1 MKVLII
7 ENDRKS
13 ALDLVATLTELE
25 ADIEVMAMLD
35 SVESAIDCLLYQP
48 QPDVTF
54 LDVQLSDGLS
64 FEIFTKVEVQCPIIF
79 CTAFDEYAITLFKEK
94 DIIYILKPYNRS
106 KVEKALLQ
114 AFFQPFQHQH
124 FIKLAQYRK

>member
-7 ENDRKS
+7 ENERKS
-13 ALDLVATLTELE
+13 ALDLAATLAELE
-25 ADIEVMAMLD
+25 ADIEVMDMLD
-35 SVESAIDCLLYQP
+35 SVESAIDCLAHQP
-48 QPDVTF
+48 QPDVAF

-114 AFFQPFQHQH
+114 AFFQPFQNQH